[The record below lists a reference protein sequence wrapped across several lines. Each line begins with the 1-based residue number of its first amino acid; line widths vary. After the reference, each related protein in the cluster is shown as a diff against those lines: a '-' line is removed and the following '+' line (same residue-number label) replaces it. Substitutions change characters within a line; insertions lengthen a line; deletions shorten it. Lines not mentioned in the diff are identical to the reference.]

1 MYLFVDSTRELLEK
15 NIELIISL
23 TCLPRWYD
31 AVINETPVLNEKPA
45 RGMAEKISIDSN
57 PGKIIGN
64 NRSESIFKESFLFC
78 SITKRDYRTKGFI
91 DS

>member
-1 MYLFVDSTRELLEK
+1 
-15 NIELIISL
+15 
-23 TCLPRWYD
+23 
-31 AVINETPVLNEKPA
+31 
-45 RGMAEKISIDSN
+45 MAEKITIDSN